1 MNKII
6 FQILMFSFVYQ
17 SGFAQ
22 INILK
27 TIISKISNFKVEESS
42 VNQKKFLQNK
52 KNSLSIYETV
62 MICLNTQGNDYFCSL
77 QVNSN
82 KLTNY
87 LR

>member
-27 TIISKISNFKVEESS
+27 TITSKIVNFKVEESS
-42 VNQKKFLQNK
+42 INQEKFLQNK
-52 KNSLSIYETV
+52 KNSLSIYENQTHP
-62 MICLNTQGNDYFCSL
+62 IHH
-77 QVNSN
+77 
-82 KLTNY
+82 TN
-87 LR
+87 LLLSRD